1 MAVGEPEK
9 DNSPVGCYPGERP
22 SQEGLGRPAKRR
34 RDSEA
39 QGRSAGAKRWRQG
52 AREKIRGG
60 VVLHYVEHIFRAQ
73 RRRRGQIRG
82 RTTTWMWE
90 VESCRE

>member
-9 DNSPVGCYPGERP
+9 DNSPVDCCPGERP

-39 QGRSAGAKRWRQG
+39 QGRSAGGK
-52 AREKIRGG
+52 ARDGKC
-60 VVLHYVEHIFRAQ
+60 VEAYFTVR
-73 RRRRGQIRG
+73 
-82 RTTTWMWE
+82 
-90 VESCRE
+90 

>member
-9 DNSPVGCYPGERP
+9 DNSPVDCYPGERP

-39 QGRSAGAKRWRQG
+39 LAARRAMENAWRRTLQ
-52 AREKIRGG
+52 
-60 VVLHYVEHIFRAQ
+60 YVEHIFRAQ
-73 RRRRGQIRG
+73 CRRRGQIRG
-82 RTTTWMWE
+82 RTTTWTWE
-90 VESCRE
+90 VESRREQRSSR